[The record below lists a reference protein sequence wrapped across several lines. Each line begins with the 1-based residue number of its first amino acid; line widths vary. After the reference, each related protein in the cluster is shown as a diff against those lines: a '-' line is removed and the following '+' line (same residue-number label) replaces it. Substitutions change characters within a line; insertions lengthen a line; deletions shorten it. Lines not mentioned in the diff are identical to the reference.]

1 MGSSASK
8 SIESSSSSSVPRYSS
23 KICQLYLTSASP
35 GSNTAHWRLFLD
47 DGTNQLT
54 GTTWEVNYIN
64 ERPNRGALLLDQTFP
79 RSASH
84 QNAFECNRK
93 SFVKIGDLM
102 DKGSD
107 ATIIH
112 GAQSSFRKIEAAKER
127 VLREFT
133 YKVATTNC
141 QSFVIDVLS
150 MLRQWDPYLV
160 DKRAIETVQRLCFP
174 TVRLTTKSRQKK
186 IQRQDA
192 KHGQA
197 QRPNFTSSCG
207 AFSGIDIDAPRKHH
221 DAQGRAVK
229 RNAMSEMVPYSRWE
243 ARPQRAS
250 QAVVSEDRGN
260 YTTIPGAW

>member
-23 KICQLYLTSASP
+23 KICQLYLISASP

-112 GAQSSFRKIEAAKER
+112 GAQSSFRKIEEAKER

-133 YKVATTNC
+133 YKVATANC

-150 MLRQWDPYLV
+150 MLRQWDPDLV
-160 DKRAIETVQRLCFP
+160 NKKAIETVQRLCFP
-174 TVRLTTKSRQKK
+174 TTEKNPAPGCEAWSGATTKFYLELWSFFWYRYRCAEETSRRARKSCTAECDV
-186 IQRQDA
+186 RDGA
-192 KHGQA
+192 VFEMGGQA
-197 QRPNFTSSCG
+197 ATG
-207 AFSGIDIDAPRKHH
+207 FSGS
-221 DAQGRAVK
+221 GV
-229 RNAMSEMVPYSRWE
+229 
-243 ARPQRAS
+243 
-250 QAVVSEDRGN
+250 G
-260 YTTIPGAW
+260 G